1 MESGCIMNSIL
12 AIIAVLLGIL
22 NIITGSKKAKAEK
35 RLRDIEQEHHN
46 EKLKLIEKEREA
58 ARNRLRDLLEHYRGP
73 GNGKA

>member
-1 MESGCIMNSIL
+1 MNSIL